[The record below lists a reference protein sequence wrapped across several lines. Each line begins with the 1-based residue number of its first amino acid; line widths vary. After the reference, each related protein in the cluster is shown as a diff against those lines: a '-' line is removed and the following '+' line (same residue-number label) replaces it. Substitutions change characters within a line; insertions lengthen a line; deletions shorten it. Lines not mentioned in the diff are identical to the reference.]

1 MSGEAIACVV
11 SGREAQ
17 LAQDYVSVEFLLEI
31 DAQSSNCGPCNLVL
45 VKSSSQTIEG
55 LVAELEANE
64 GVIFAEPN
72 YLAESQSEDVHDS
85 WENDPEEP
93 HTEEVTE
100 EVEQQEDD
108 LQKPQEEIVDQQ
120 ESNPEEPP
128 AEEIIELPEDDL
140 EELQLEDDIDPQ
152 EVESLAND
160 LDDATRPD
168 YTDRQ
173 YAYNSEFGMGVPNW
187 NTYDS
192 AGNPTPSISAE
203 GKVVAVLDSGVDYNH
218 EDLRNAMWNEGKNY
232 PALVALGG
240 GEYGINVAMPRGD
253 GTPYDTTDPM
263 DDNGH
268 GTHVAGIIAGEW
280 NGFGVSGAASGAQIM
295 AVKSIAT

>member
-17 LAQDYVSVEFLLEI
+17 LAQKYESVELLLDV
-31 DAQSSNCGPCNLVL
+31 DAQSSNCGPCKLVF
-45 VKSSSQTIEG
+45 VKSSAQTIED
-55 LVAELEANE
+55 LVAELEASE
-64 GVIFAEPN
+64 GVFFAEPN
-72 YLAESQSEDVHDS
+72 YLADPQSEDVDDS
-85 WENDPEEP
+85 WDNDLEESN
-93 HTEEVTE
+93 TEEASE
-100 EVEQQEDD
+100 EAEQQVDD
-108 LQKPQEEIVDQQ
+108 PQEPQEEIVEQQ
-120 ESNPEEPP
+120 ESDLEEPP
-128 AEEIIELPEDDL
+128 AEEIIELPEYDL

-160 LDDATRPD
+160 LGDATRPD
-168 YTDRQ
+168 YTDKQ
-173 YAYNSEFGMGVPNW
+173 YAYDSEFGMGVPNW

-218 EDLRNAMWNEGKNY
+218 EDLRNVMWSEGENY
-232 PALVALGG
+232 PTLVALGG
-240 GEYGINVAMPRGD
+240 GAHGINVAMPRGD

-280 NGFGVSGAASGAQIM
+280 NGFG
-295 AVKSIAT
+295 